1 MELSEAVVS
10 DTNYEIIEITI
21 TGDEVEWQEIA
32 DVLKDS
38 DSDLA
43 TEIGIR
49 IMEALRN
56 AGE

>member
-1 MELSEAVVS
+1 MEVIEAAVSE
-10 DTNYEIIEITI
+10 TNDEIIEISL

-32 DVLKDS
+32 EVLKDS

-43 TEIGIR
+43 TEIGIK
-49 IMEALRN
+49 IMNAIEA